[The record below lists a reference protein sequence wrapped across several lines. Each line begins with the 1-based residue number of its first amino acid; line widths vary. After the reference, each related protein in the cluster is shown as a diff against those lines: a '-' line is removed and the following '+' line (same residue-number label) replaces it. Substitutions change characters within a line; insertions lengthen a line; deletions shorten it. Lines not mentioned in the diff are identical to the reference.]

1 MLTFMRRAILA
12 VAIIL
17 LVAPALASHVL
28 EPDHRR
34 VLDAWLKQH
43 PTMRLA
49 TDKDC
54 GCEED
59 IQRLRTQSGGVWK
72 PVPDYHPYV
81 AVGDFNGD
89 RTTDFAV
96 VLVDTAKTT
105 KVFTLVIFNGPFGA
119 EAKSPAFLK
128 ANLDLTEHG
137 LFFGPPRPKP
147 YRLVLGPFE
156 SEGSVFEPQNATY
169 KLVYYEH

>member
-1 MLTFMRRAILA
+1 MLSFMRRAILA
-12 VAIIL
+12 VAITL
-17 LVAPALASHVL
+17 LVTPALASHVL

-89 RTTDFAV
+89 KRTDFAV
-96 VLVDTAKTT
+96 VVVDTAKTT
-105 KVFTLVIFNGPFGA
+105 KAFTLVIFNGPFGA
-119 EAKSPAFLK
+119 EAKSPVFLK

-169 KLVYYEH
+169 KLVYYQH